1 MPGFSDPFVQK
12 TPDRKLT
19 TRELVRSLRI
29 SIAAEEDA
37 TSLYEA
43 QADATDNPLAK
54 AVLQDI
60 ANEERVHVGEFQRLI
75 SILLADEDGW
85 LAEGVAEVNEMAE
98 MVAAGL
104 PNPGQNLPGE
114 DAPPDTDTSEAT
126 VGDLT
131 KHD

>member
-1 MPGFSDPFVQK
+1 MPTFTDVFNQM
-12 TPDRKLT
+12 TPPRKMT
-19 TRELVRSLRI
+19 TRELVRTLRL

-37 TSLYEA
+37 TSVYEA
-43 QADATDNPLAK
+43 AADATDNPLAR

-85 LAEGVAEVNEMAE
+85 LADGAGEVNEWAAK
-98 MVAAGL
+98 VAAEAGA
-104 PNPGQNLPGE
+104 
-114 DAPPDTDTSEAT
+114 APPAAS

-131 KHD
+131 GTE